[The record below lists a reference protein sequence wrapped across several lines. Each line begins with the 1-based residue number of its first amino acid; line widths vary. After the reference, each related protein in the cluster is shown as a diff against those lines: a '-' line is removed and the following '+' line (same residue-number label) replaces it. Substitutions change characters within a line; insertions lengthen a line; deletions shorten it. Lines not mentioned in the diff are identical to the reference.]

1 MILKKILCGNMVK
14 KIPPFRLKDED
25 SLSFLI
31 IFFPKQYLNC
41 SVTLHVAISKY
52 IWLLKYSLVGRKGRR
67 GGDLAM
73 MHISIHGSSAF
84 TFSMNTLHTKSYKV
98 TGVFILYTHVSQ
110 LIARSCIFI
119 WHLFSIIEDFL
130 LRGLVILNT
139 FYWYMY
145 MANSS
150 HGKVQNIADHLDLV
164 YQQKYQ

>member
-1 MILKKILCGNMVK
+1 MI
-14 KIPPFRLKDED
+14 
-25 SLSFLI
+25 
-31 IFFPKQYLNC
+31 
-41 SVTLHVAISKY
+41 
-52 IWLLKYSLVGRKGRR
+52 KYSLVGRKG
-67 GGDLAM
+67 GGGGCDLAM

-84 TFSMNTLHTKSYKV
+84 TLSMNTLHTKSYKV

-139 FYWYMY
+139 FYWYM
-145 MANSS
+145 ANSS
-150 HGKVQNIADHLDLV
+150 HGTVQNIADHLDLV

>member
-1 MILKKILCGNMVK
+1 MIVKVFTGWKKG
-14 KIPPFRLKDED
+14 E
-25 SLSFLI
+25 
-31 IFFPKQYLNC
+31 
-41 SVTLHVAISKY
+41 
-52 IWLLKYSLVGRKGRR
+52 GG

-145 MANSS
+145 MANS

>member
-1 MILKKILCGNMVK
+1 MIVKVFTGWKKG
-14 KIPPFRLKDED
+14 E
-25 SLSFLI
+25 
-31 IFFPKQYLNC
+31 
-41 SVTLHVAISKY
+41 
-52 IWLLKYSLVGRKGRR
+52 GG

-84 TFSMNTLHTKSYKV
+84 TLSMNTLHTKSYKV

-119 WHLFSIIEDFL
+119 WHLFSIIEDLL

-150 HGKVQNIADHLDLV
+150 HGKVPNIADHLDLV